1 MSRRGISGVKKK
13 RKKLPIRKKK
23 RSSSFI
29 LSKRNDDLIVMQKAW
44 FESRQSFTSLSIAV
58 RTSTEADTKRSS
70 QVTSAGYTSGH
81 HVRAVDSGGEGSSC
95 PPGPVKPDKWSLWMD
110 LFSLDSVILT
120 VMTCNCLPFS
130 YSRSIFRETK
140 LMTSAENSVSAP
152 QNLKIFWG
160 RIPADPATRLLL
172 LALSIMP
179 PPPPNPITKKN

>member
-13 RKKLPIRKKK
+13 EKNYQYEKKK
-23 RSSSFI
+23 RSTSFI

-70 QVTSAGYTSGH
+70 QVTSAGYSTGH

-95 PPGPVKPDKWSLWMD
+95 PAGPVKPDKLSLWMD

-120 VMTCNCLPFS
+120 VMTCDCLPFS
-130 YSRSIFRETK
+130 YSRSIFRRQ
-140 LMTSAENSVSAP
+140 SSWQV
-152 QNLKIFWG
+152 LKIAF
-160 RIPADPATRLLL
+160 RRLKIWKFSGGGYPQTPLQG
-172 LALSIMP
+172 SCF
-179 PPPPNPITKKN
+179 